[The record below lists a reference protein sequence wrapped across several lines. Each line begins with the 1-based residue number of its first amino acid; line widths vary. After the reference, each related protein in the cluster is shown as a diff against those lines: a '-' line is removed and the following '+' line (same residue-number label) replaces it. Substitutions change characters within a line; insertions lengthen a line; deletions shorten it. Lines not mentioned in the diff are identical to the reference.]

1 MYFRV
6 RLHDSGG
13 GGLFDTREEA
23 EAEVKREE
31 EAEPDDRGV
40 FEIAE
45 EWHMPGDVKAMPDFD
60 GSY

>member
-1 MYFRV
+1 
-6 RLHDSGG
+6 
-13 GGLFDTREEA
+13 
-23 EAEVKREE
+23 VKREE